1 MPQNAEAHY
10 RQLNLLIS
18 QMPPLQG
25 RGEYSQEQ
33 MQWLGRASVLIEGAG
48 DMLDTAAMRHHMS
61 LINTAGRSIHVKD
74 ILVILHRALAR
85 AEQQVPVAAQGAFIH
100 AGETFSAF
108 QAVAKVLSSA
118 QEGILLIDPY
128 LSTEAVFDFAL
139 TAPENVTVRLL
150 LDGQRQALNEGLRAG
165 VARWQQQYGQSRPLS
180 ARCTAPRQLHDRL
193 ILLDNREA
201 WVLTQS
207 FKDLAERAHASLV
220 RADDELAE
228 AKVAAYNAMW
238 QAATAL

>member
-25 RGEYSQEQ
+25 HGEYSKEQ
-33 MQWLGRASVLIEGAG
+33 MQWLGRASLLVEEAG
-48 DMLDTAAMRHHMS
+48 DMYDSVAMRHHMG
-61 LINTAGRSIHVKD
+61 LINTAGRSSHVKD
-74 ILVILHRALAR
+74 ILMILHRALAR
-85 AEQQVPVAAQGAFIH
+85 AEQQVPAAAQGAFIH

-118 QEGILLIDPY
+118 REDVLLIDPY
-128 LSTEAVFDFAL
+128 LSAEAVFDFVL
-139 TAPENVTVRLL
+139 TAPENVTIRLL

-207 FKDLAERAHASLV
+207 FKDLAERSHASLV
-220 RADDELAE
+220 RADGELAE
-228 AKVAAYNAMW
+228 AKVAAYDAMW

>member
-10 RQLNLLIS
+10 KQLNLLIS
-18 QMPPLQG
+18 QMPPLAG
-25 RGEYSQEQ
+25 HGEYAQEQ
-33 MQWLGRASVLIEGAG
+33 MQWLGRASVLVEQAG
-48 DMLDTAAMRHHMS
+48 DMFDIAALRVQMDA
-61 LINTAGRSIHVKD
+61 INTKTRPNNVRN

-85 AEQQVPVAAQGAFIH
+85 AEQHVPAAAQGAFIH

-118 QEGILLIDPY
+118 REGILLIDPY
-128 LSTEAVFDFAL
+128 LSTAALFDFAL
-139 TAPENVTVRLL
+139 IAPENVAIRLL
-150 LDGQRQALNEGLRAG
+150 LDGQRQALNDGLRAG

-180 ARCTAPRQLHDRL
+180 ARYTAPRQLHDRL

-207 FKDLAERAHASLV
+207 FKDLAQRSPLSLV
-220 RADDELAE
+220 RSDDELAAAKLE
-228 AKVAAYNAMW
+228 AYETMW
-238 QAATAL
+238 AGATAL